1 MPQLE
6 QRGQSNCARHHRGR
20 IRNRV
25 VIALKTKPTTAAV
38 TKEDRFWVHNLLPD
52 IKPELLKQN
61 HRMFVRWHRTGS
73 LFTEVSMPM
82 LLPAHHGTV

>member
-20 IRNRV
+20 FRNRV
-25 VIALKTKPTTAAV
+25 GIALKAKPPTAAV
-38 TKEDRFWVHNLLPD
+38 KKDDRLWVHKRLSE

-61 HRMFVRWHRTGS
+61 HRMFVRWDKKGPLS
-73 LFTEVSMPM
+73 TELSTA
-82 LLPAHHGTV
+82 LL